1 MRQDDSEDSDYML
14 NDAMRKN
21 IKKTAANL
29 RVKIIPD
36 ITANAA
42 LDGSSF
48 DTTLTQD
55 KLEWMEKIRSTWVAC
70 TWPENCY
77 NTLPFTDCPNRLI

>member
-36 ITANAA
+36 ITANAT

-70 TWPENCY
+70 TCY
-77 NTLPFTDCPNRLI
+77 STLFQTA